1 MYNRG
6 KYISQRTILY
16 SLVCAVYI
24 AEVKA
29 LKHVQKRVYYSA
41 NSGNILLK
49 YRPMSIGPSASRG
62 DHTVSSVFQCCHIK
76 ASTYSPHLSTYT
88 QVPDHTVRLG
98 MHLLSM

>member
-29 LKHVQKRVYYSA
+29 AQAACVAVQ
-41 NSGNILLK
+41 ILEIYLK
-49 YRPMSIGPSASRG
+49 YRPMSIGPSASEE
-62 DHTVSSVFQCCHIK
+62 TTS
-76 ASTYSPHLSTYT
+76 
-88 QVPDHTVRLG
+88 
-98 MHLLSM
+98 